1 MRYHALVT
9 DYDGTI
15 ASGGKVDA
23 GTLSALERL
32 KASGR
37 KLVLVTGRELD
48 DLLGIFPQLAI
59 FDSVVTENGAVLYR
73 PATKEERVL
82 GERPPE
88 EFIRELHERGV
99 APFSVGRVIVAT
111 WEPHANTVLNI
122 IHDLGLELQVIFNK
136 GAVMV
141 LPSGINKATGMH
153 EALWELGLSHHNAVG
168 VGDAENDH
176 AFLAMTE
183 CSVAV
188 ANALSMLKKRCDL
201 VTRGDH
207 GAGVAELI
215 EHLLEN
221 DLAEFESKL
230 TRHDILVGTREDGR
244 AVRFSPYRESVLLA
258 GDPASGKT
266 TFATSFVE
274 RLVEQAYQF
283 CVLDP
288 EGDYVKFEGAVVLGN
303 THRSPSVDEAA
314 GLIEKSSQNAVVSLL
329 RVPLEERPRFFKDLF
344 ARMQELRGR
353 TGRPHWLVMDEM
365 HHLLPATEDAA
376 EVMLPKVLHGMMIIT
391 VQPDHIAP
399 GLLAGVDTII
409 ATGERSGE
417 IIRIFAEKLGRPV
430 PTLPG
435 HRLQVGEGVA
445 WSPRRGE
452 GPFWFRGVAPH
463 GKRHRHFRKYAEGD
477 LGPDR
482 SFYFRGPDGRLN
494 LCANNLFL
502 FNHLADGVD
511 DDTWTFHLRRSDFS
525 KWIQSCIKDQG
536 LAMEVAVLESC
547 PLTPQE
553 SRGRVKKAI
562 EARYTAP
569 A

>member
-1 MRYHALVT
+1 VRYHALVT

-23 GTLSALERL
+23 DTLAALERL

-48 DLLGIFPQLAI
+48 DLLGLFPQIAL
-59 FDSVVTENGAVLYR
+59 FDRVVTENGAVLYR
-73 PATKEERVL
+73 PQAKEERVL

-88 EFIRELHERGV
+88 EFVRELHERGV

-122 IHDLGLELQVIFNK
+122 IRDLGLELQVIFNK

-176 AFLAMTE
+176 AFLALTE

-215 EHLLEN
+215 GRLRED
-221 DLAEFESKL
+221 DLAEFEPKL
-230 TRHDILVGTREDGR
+230 ARHQILVGAREDGR
-244 AVRFSPYRESVLLA
+244 PVRVSPYRETVLLA
-258 GDPASGKT
+258 GDPGSGKT
-266 TFATSFVE
+266 TFATSFLE
-274 RLVEQAYQF
+274 RLVELGYQF
-283 CVLDP
+283 CAIDP

-303 THRSPSVDEAA
+303 MHRSPSLEEAA
-314 GLIEKSSQNAVVSLL
+314 SLVEKSSQNAVVSLL
-329 RVPLEERPRFFKDLF
+329 RIPLEERPRFFKELF
-344 ARMQELRGR
+344 ARLQELRGR
-353 TGRPHWLVMDEM
+353 TGRPHWLVLDEM
-365 HHLLPATEDAA
+365 HHMLPASEDAG
-376 EVMLPKVLHGMMIIT
+376 EVMLPKEMHGTLIIT
-391 VQPDHIAP
+391 VQPDHISRE
-399 GLLAGVDTII
+399 LLSRVDTVI
-409 ATGERSGE
+409 ATGEKPDETLRV
-417 IIRIFAEKLGRPV
+417 FAEKLGRPAPP
-430 PTLPG
+430 PTGGPLG
-435 HRLQVGEGVA
+435 VGEGVA
-445 WSPRRGE
+445 WSPRRDE
-452 GPFWFRGVAPH
+452 APFRFRGVAPH
-463 GKRHRHFRKYAEGD
+463 AKRQRHFRKYAEGD

-482 SFYFRGPDGRLN
+482 SFYFRGADGRLN
-494 LCANNLFL
+494 LGANNLFL
-502 FNHLADGVD
+502 FNHLAVGVD
-511 DDTWTFHLRRSDFS
+511 DDTWTFHLRRNDFS
-525 KWIQSCIKDQG
+525 RWVLACIKDQA
-536 LAMEVAVLESC
+536 LAMEISRVENGCHS
-547 PLTPQE
+547 PQE
-553 SRGRVKKAI
+553 SRELVRKAI
-562 EARYTAP
+562 EGRYTAP